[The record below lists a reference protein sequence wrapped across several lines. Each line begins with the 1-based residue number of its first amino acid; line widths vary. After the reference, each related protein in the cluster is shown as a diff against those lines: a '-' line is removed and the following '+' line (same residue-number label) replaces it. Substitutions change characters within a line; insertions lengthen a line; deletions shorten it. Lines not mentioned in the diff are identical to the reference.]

1 MSNFTKKYGKN
12 FVFDIDFEKDYVGLK
27 DLYKEDRNAVHVI
40 KGLYINTKGMY
51 GDAPVFETVE
61 YLVNIPS
68 HMTETCKDILSDEE
82 AIEEI
87 NSGKVGFSVRQYE
100 KDVKGKKRVCYTVEF
115 EELNDEIP
123 F

>member
-1 MSNFTKKYGKN
+1 MSNFIKKYGKN
-12 FVFDIDFEKDYVGLK
+12 FVFDIDFEKDFISLK
-27 DLYKEDRNAVHVI
+27 DLFDEDGDMVYVL

-51 GDAPVFETVE
+51 GDAPVFETVK

-68 HMTETCKDILSDEE
+68 HMTDTCKDILSDEE

-87 NSGKVGFSVRQYE
+87 KSGKVGFSIRQYE
-100 KDVKGKKRVCYTVEF
+100 KDVKGKKRVCYTVDF
-115 EELNDEIP
+115 VELNDETP